1 MKAKVILNID
11 ILGNGKYIK
20 GNDKEI
26 FLDNIKEGIS
36 RIYKGKK
43 FKVSTDRGIYAGAPI
58 EDDIVIRVRTENEL
72 ISFKNPDLNLLKLS
86 TGWKADRTIIQRYRA
101 SHKLRGKGYELFDIN
116 ILIGDLSDKDTEKSV
131 VDSVLTLDSLATHPD
146 VNNARVFI
154 FAFDELMYKVRI
166 HKGAPDH
173 NIESAIEETCI
184 KRINEICRYVQL
196 LLDTYE
202 AHTSV
207 DDFNKEINAKF
218 EEIVKLDSSDGLSL
232 MCI

>member
-101 SHKLRGKGYELFDIN
+101 SHKLRNKGYELFDIN
-116 ILIGDLSDKDTEKSV
+116 TEKSV
-131 VDSVLTLDSLATHPD
+131 VDSVLTLDSLASHPD

-184 KRINEICRYVQL
+184 KRINEICHYIQL

-207 DDFNKEINAKF
+207 DDFNKEINEKF

>member
-26 FLDNIKEGIS
+26 FLDNIKDGIS

-43 FKVSTDRGIYAGAPI
+43 FKVSTDRGIYAEAPI

-101 SHKLRGKGYELFDIN
+101 SNKLRSKGYELFDIN
-116 ILIGDLSDKDTEKSV
+116 ILIADLSDKDTEKSV
-131 VDSVLTLDSLATHPD
+131 VDSVLTLDSLASHPN

-173 NIESAIEETCI
+173 NVESAIEETCI
-184 KRINEICRYVQL
+184 KRINEICHYVQL

-207 DDFNKEINAKF
+207 DDFNKEINEKF